1 MSDWARNSES
11 LILTGEV
18 ISGPEVL
25 SPRPPDG
32 TQWRG
37 TPTPASGAA
46 SVLSFTL
53 LLGWKLL
60 KRVLFF
66 LLGTLRP
73 EVRIIVGLVTGF
85 SLFASV
91 LLFVISWYHNWRT
104 DFVWESGGFF
114 VVAIV
119 CSALL
124 WYYDVLLMKLAPEDF
139 QLVLFR

>member
-1 MSDWARNSES
+1 
-11 LILTGEV
+11 L
-18 ISGPEVL
+18 P
-25 SPRPPDG
+25 
-32 TQWRG
+32 
-37 TPTPASGAA
+37 
-46 SVLSFTL
+46 
-53 LLGWKLL
+53 GWKLF

-73 EVRIIVGLVTGF
+73 VVRIIVGLASAF

-91 LLFVISWYHNWRT
+91 LLFVVSWYQNWRT

>member
-1 MSDWARNSES
+1 MSTWVKNSEG

-25 SPRPPDG
+25 PPQHRDG
-32 TQWRG
+32 TQWRR
-37 TPTPASGAA
+37 TPRLVSGAA
-46 SVLSFTL
+46 SVLAFLL
-53 LLGWKLL
+53 LLGWKLV

-73 EVRIIVGLVTGF
+73 VVRIIVGLATAF

-91 LLFVISWYHNWRT
+91 LSFVISWYQNWRT
-104 DFVWESGGFF
+104 DFMWESGGFF
-114 VVAIV
+114 VVAMV

-124 WYYDVLLMKLAPEDF
+124 WYYDVVLIKLTPEGF
-139 QLVLFR
+139 QVVLFQ

>member
-25 SPRPPDG
+25 PPRPRER

-37 TPTPASGAA
+37 RPTPASGAA
-46 SVLSFTL
+46 SVLGFTL
-53 LLGWKLL
+53 VLGRKLL
-60 KRVLFF
+60 KRVLFIF
-66 LLGTLRP
+66 LGTLRP
-73 EVRIIVGLVTGF
+73 VVRIIVGLVTAF

-91 LLFVISWYHNWRT
+91 LLFVISWYQNWRT
-104 DFVWESGGFF
+104 DFLWESGGFF
-114 VVAIV
+114 VVAMV

-124 WYYDVLLMKLAPEDF
+124 WYYDVLLMQLVPKGF
-139 QLVLFR
+139 QVVLFR

>member
-1 MSDWARNSES
+1 MSTWAKNSEG

-25 SPRPPDG
+25 PPRPRDG
-32 TQWRG
+32 IQCRKTQQ
-37 TPTPASGAA
+37 AVYGAA
-46 SVLSFTL
+46 SVLAFLL
-53 LLGWKLL
+53 LLGWKLV

-73 EVRIIVGLVTGF
+73 LVRIIVGLATAF

-91 LLFVISWYHNWRT
+91 LLFVISWYQNWRT
-104 DFVWESGGFF
+104 DFLWESGGFF
-114 VVAIV
+114 VIAMV

-124 WYYDVLLMKLAPEDF
+124 WYYDVLLMQLVPEGF